1 MQTQDQSNVGGS
13 DSAAP
18 WFPNSSLGTNLATK
32 TPFCFAFV
40 LPVISDETEFQE
52 AKHSQTEFENERKS
66 ARGLA
71 HSKKLVNYEARFE
84 RGASF
89 WSAVLQL
96 RDRFPIW
103 GIVMGLRGYLALLKS
118 FDS

>member
-1 MQTQDQSNVGGS
+1 MRNANAGS
-13 DSAAP
+13 IKRRRFAFCSP
-18 WFPNSSLGTNLATK
+18 LVPKLRFGIQLATK
-32 TPFCFAFV
+32 IPFCFPFV
-40 LPVISDETEFQE
+40 LPVISDETEFQG
-52 AKHSQTEFENERKS
+52 AKHSQTEFGNERKS

-71 HSKKLVNYEARFE
+71 HSKKLANYEARFE

-103 GIVMGLRGYLALLKS
+103 GIVM
-118 FDS
+118 